1 MKKAGLFVAMTVM
14 AVLLAACSGMKL
26 LKDDVSSEYISKNYD
41 GATIDFAGIDG
52 YMFNYFKENFRRV
65 VTDDGLIS
73 NAQKKAIL
81 KRIEGSEYEPDRYY
95 TFFIR
100 THEPYLDEKL
110 RFTFSITDAGNRQL
124 LEDVF
129 LLDEKNVI
137 IGTRMVGGNE
147 FHQYIWLIKAKKPL
161 NEAHVKGVD
170 APIILKIT
178 FPNGSSRTYSMLDRL
193 KKK

>member
-1 MKKAGLFVAMTVM
+1 MTVV
-14 AVLLAACSGMKL
+14 ALSLAACSGMTL
-26 LKDDVSSEYISKNYD
+26 LKDDVSREYINKNYD
-41 GATIDFAGIDG
+41 GATIDFAGVG
-52 YMFNYFKENFRRV
+52 EYMFNYFKESYHRV
-65 VTDDGLIS
+65 TIDDGLIS
-73 NAQKKAIL
+73 NAQKKSIL
-81 KRIEGSEYEPDRYY
+81 KRIDGAVYEPDRYY

-100 THEPYLDEKL
+100 TQEPYMDEKL

-137 IGTRMVGGNE
+137 TGARMVGGNE
-147 FHQYIWLIKAKKPL
+147 FHQYVWLIKAKKPL
-161 NEAHVKGVD
+161 NEAHVKGAD